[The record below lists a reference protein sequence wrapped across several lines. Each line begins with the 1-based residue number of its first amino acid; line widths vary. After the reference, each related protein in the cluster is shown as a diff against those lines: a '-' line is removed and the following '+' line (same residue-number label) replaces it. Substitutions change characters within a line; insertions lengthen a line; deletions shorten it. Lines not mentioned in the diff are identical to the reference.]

1 MKDINNNNNNNNNIL
16 FNLLLNKYRQNYPKN
31 YAEKIE
37 KIAEIKNSKEFA
49 SLDANS
55 QQNLFCKLMAMK
67 V

>member
-1 MKDINNNNNNNNNIL
+1 MKDINNNDNNIL

-37 KIAEIKNSKEFA
+37 KIGEIKNSKEFA

>member
-1 MKDINNNNNNNNNIL
+1 MKDINNNNNNIL
-16 FNLLLNKYRQNYPKN
+16 FNLLLNKYIQNYPKN
-31 YAEKIE
+31 YAEKIAE
-37 KIAEIKNSKEFA
+37 IAEIKNSKEFA

>member
-1 MKDINNNNNNNNNIL
+1 MKDINNNNNNIL

-31 YAEKIE
+31 DAEKIAE
-37 KIAEIKNSKEFA
+37 IAEIKNSKEFA